1 MSALNKDKHHVT
13 SCFPPLV
20 LLPLRH
26 WKGTD
31 HVYAFERKAGPG
43 AAS

>member
-1 MSALNKDKHHVT
+1 MSAFNGDKHDVP

-26 WKGTD
+26 WQGPH
-31 HVYAFERKAGPG
+31 HVCAFERKAGPG
-43 AAS
+43 AAG